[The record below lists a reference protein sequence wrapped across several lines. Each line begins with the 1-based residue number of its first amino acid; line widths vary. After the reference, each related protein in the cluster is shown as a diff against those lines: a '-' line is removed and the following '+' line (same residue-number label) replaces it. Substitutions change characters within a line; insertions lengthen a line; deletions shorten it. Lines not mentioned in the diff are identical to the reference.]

1 MEDGLYQSPVTASD
15 RILTR
20 IVRNQTKLIQEHL
33 EAMQRDTHG
42 LEYARWRDEV
52 DGLWKSVFE
61 NVNDMQPEPQRA
73 ILEAIRELWT
83 MYVAHYVTDSYSK
96 GDA

>member
-1 MEDGLYQSPVTASD
+1 MHYSSMAPND
-15 RILTR
+15 RFLTR

-42 LEYARWRDEV
+42 VEYARWREEV

-73 ILEAIRELWT
+73 MLEAIRELWT
-83 MYVAHYVTDSYSK
+83 MYVAHYVTDSYPK
-96 GDA
+96 VDA